1 MNADSKVIGAR
12 RQRAA
17 LPRDEGATLPQP
29 RERKSGS
36 APVRLSDVARF
47 VGVSTASVSRAI
59 NFPDKVSPG
68 LRDRVEKAALLL
80 HWVPNGAAK
89 ALASLRSRAIG
100 ALIPTLG
107 HQNFAMLL
115 EALQRNLHRDNYTL
129 ILGCMESTPDARVL
143 QARRMVERGIDF
155 LVLVG
160 EAQPAPLFD
169 LLQTQNIPFV
179 ITYTSGQHS
188 PYPCIGFDNYAAS
201 EQITNHLLALGHRS
215 FGLIAA
221 TSADNDR
228 IQQRIAA
235 VKDALARHGLGVRTE
250 HFAEVESSRR
260 IAAGRAGLQHI
271 WASPERPTA
280 VICTNDYLATGAMI
294 EARARQIVIPQD
306 LSVVGFDDVDLS
318 EHLEPPLTTIR
329 VPAGEL
335 GTAIADYVIR
345 YLDQGD
351 ATLPAALTAN
361 LMIRGSTAVP
371 RESNR

>member
-1 MNADSKVIGAR
+1 MTEDSKSSDAR
-12 RQRAA
+12 RQLSPPSLKGEAPVRQA
-17 LPRDEGATLPQP
+17 RD
-29 RERKSGS
+29 RKTSN

-47 VGVSTASVSRAI
+47 AGVSTASVSRAI
-59 NFPDKVSPG
+59 NFPDQVSPG

-89 ALASLRSRAIG
+89 ALASLRSRTIG

-107 HQNFAMLL
+107 HQNFAALV
-115 EALQRNLHRDNYTL
+115 EALQRNLHRGNYTL

-143 QARRMVERGIDF
+143 QARKMVERGIDF

-160 EAQPAPLFD
+160 EAQPPELFD
-169 LLQTQNIPFV
+169 LLKTQNIPFV
-179 ITYTSGQHS
+179 ITYTSGHLS
-188 PYPCIGFDNYAAS
+188 TYPCIGFDNYAAS

-221 TSADNDR
+221 ASADNDR
-228 IQQRIAA
+228 IQQRITA
-235 VKDALARHGLGVRTE
+235 VKDALARHGLGIRTE

-260 IAAGRAGLQHI
+260 IAAGRAGLERI
-271 WASPERPTA
+271 WSSPERPTA

-294 EARARQIVIPQD
+294 EARARQILIPQD
-306 LSVVGFDDVDLS
+306 LSVTGFDDVDLS

-329 VPAGEL
+329 VPAGDL

-351 ATLPAALTAN
+351 ATLPAALSAK
-361 LMIRGSTAVP
+361 LMVRGSTAVP
-371 RESNR
+371 RALNR